1 MPYMQ
6 VTLNHFICI
15 YYKMMKSEQNP
26 NELFQAASIYIPK
39 EENCCDKL
47 FQYFYY
53 YCCFPCGYMYQD
65 D

>member
-1 MPYMQ
+1 M
-6 VTLNHFICI
+6 NSHSK
-15 YYKMMKSEQNP
+15 KMKRTQTYNS
-26 NELFQAASIYIPK
+26 FSSIYVPEK
-39 EENCCDKL
+39 DQTCCDKL

>member
-1 MPYMQ
+1 
-6 VTLNHFICI
+6 
-15 YYKMMKSEQNP
+15 MMKSEQNP
-26 NELFQAASIYIPK
+26 NELFQAVSIYNPR